1 MAIFNCYVSLPEGIS
16 MVHPGQRPSG
26 IASRSQVD
34 DNVEE
39 LKTLTVTEVAELVKA
54 RGYADDVTM

>member
-1 MAIFNCYVSLPEGIS
+1 

-26 IASRSQVD
+26 ISSRSQVE